1 MSGTRTTELTISGQ
15 PITKKNSQ
23 RLIYAKG
30 RIIPIPSAQFKI
42 YEAAALRQLYL
53 QYVGEPIK
61 YPVNLSCVFYMG
73 SRRKC
78 DITNL
83 LQSIQDILVKAN
95 VLADDN
101 YTIVARLDD
110 CRVDYDKADPRCEIT
125 ITELL
130 PFEE

>member
-1 MSGTRTTELTISGQ
+1 MIQLTISGQ

-30 RIIPIPSAQFKI
+30 RIIPIPSAQYKI
-42 YEAAALRQLYL
+42 YEAAALRQLQFQYL
-53 QYVGEPIK
+53 AEPIE

-73 SRRKC
+73 NRRKC
-78 DITNL
+78 DMTNL
-83 LQSIQDILVKAN
+83 LQSVQDILVKAK
-95 VLADDN
+95 VIADDN
-101 YTIVARLDD
+101 YTIVARLND
-110 CRVDYDKADPRCEIT
+110 CRVDYDKNDPRCEIT

>member
-1 MSGTRTTELTISGQ
+1 MTGTRKTELTISGQ

-30 RIIPIPSAQFKI
+30 RIMPIPSAQYKI
-42 YEAAALRQLYL
+42 YEAAALRQLYV
-53 QYVGEPIK
+53 QYSGEPIE

-73 SRRKC
+73 TRRKC

-83 LQSIQDILVKAN
+83 LQSVQDILVKAKII
-95 VLADDN
+95 ADDN
-101 YTIVARLDD
+101 YMIVARLND

-125 ITELL
+125 LTELL

>member
-1 MSGTRTTELTISGQ
+1 MTGTRKTELTISGQ

-30 RIIPIPSAQFKI
+30 RIMPIPSAQYKI
-42 YEAAALRQLYL
+42 YEAAALRQLYV
-53 QYVGEPIK
+53 QYSGEPIE

-73 SRRKC
+73 TRRKC
-78 DITNL
+78 DMTNL
-83 LQSIQDILVKAN
+83 LQSVQDILVKAK
-95 VLADDN
+95 VIADDN
-101 YTIVARLDD
+101 YTIVARLND
-110 CRVDYDKADPRCEIT
+110 CLVDYDKADPRCEIT

>member
-1 MSGTRTTELTISGQ
+1 MTGTRKTELTISGQ

-30 RIIPIPSAQFKI
+30 RIMPIPSAQYKI

-53 QYVGEPIK
+53 QYDGEPIQ

-73 SRRKC
+73 NRRKC
-78 DITNL
+78 DMTNL
-83 LQSIQDILVKAN
+83 LQSVQDILVKAKII
-95 VLADDN
+95 ADDN
-101 YTIVARLDD
+101 YTIVARLND
-110 CRVDYDKADPRCEIT
+110 CRVDYDKTDPRCEIT